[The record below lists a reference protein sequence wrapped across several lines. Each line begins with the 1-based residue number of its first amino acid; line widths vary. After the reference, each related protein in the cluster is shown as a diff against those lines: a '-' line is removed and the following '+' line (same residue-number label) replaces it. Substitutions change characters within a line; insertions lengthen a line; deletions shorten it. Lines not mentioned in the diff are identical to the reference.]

1 MMKKALALICCLCV
15 VFAGIGSLG
24 CGRDYLKLPEEP
36 TVFYPYTYDTSADG
50 SQNYEALAYNNRPYV
65 VYGTLKNSM
74 KLNEVV
80 ESVLG
85 YRYNENVPD
94 DRGELVI
101 KLNGTDDYLMI
112 YFVDAFMQP
121 PVFYRAMDTAGQDI
135 YTPDY
140 IESYGDELWN

>member
-1 MMKKALALICCLCV
+1 
-15 VFAGIGSLG
+15 
-24 CGRDYLKLPEEP
+24 
-36 TVFYPYTYDTSADG
+36 
-50 SQNYEALAYNNRPYV
+50 
-65 VYGTLKNSM
+65 M

-101 KLNGTDDYLMI
+101 KLVGTDDYLMV
-112 YFVDAFMQP
+112 YYADAFMQP
-121 PVFYRAMDTAGQDI
+121 PVFYRAMDTDGQDI